1 MLTLNNF
8 LAVAIGGLIGSLLR
22 WLVSVWLNPLWPPV
36 PLGTMAV
43 NVVGSFIIG
52 MALAWFIHEP
62 QTSVSLRLLITSGFC
77 GGFTTLSA
85 FSAEVVGLLLEGR
98 VAWAFATMCVNVIGA
113 FAATYLG
120 MKTVQSVAS

>member
-43 NVVGSFIIG
+43 NVAGSFIIG

-62 QTSVSLRLLITSGFC
+62 QTSVSMRLLITSGFC

-98 VAWAFATMCVNVIGA
+98 VVWAFTTMCVNVIGA

-120 MKTVQSVAS
+120 MKTVQSVVN